1 MAIENVAS
9 PTSVDSVPKQR
20 RLLGAGLERTLDA
33 FVLATLI
40 FLIVHATGNFE
51 RSALLGAVVLLLLS
65 WLVAWHRKR

>member
-1 MAIENVAS
+1 MAIENVPS

-20 RLLGAGLERTLDA
+20 RLFGAGTERTLDA

-40 FLIVHATGNFE
+40 FLAVHATSVFE
-51 RSALLGAVVLLLLS
+51 RWALLGAVLLLLLS